1 MSRNSKDRVV
11 ITGMGIISCTGNTVN
26 EFWNSLLN
34 GESGIDYLTQLNTD
48 DYSCKIGG
56 EIKNFD
62 PFVLSVVNESSMH
75 NVPQGSESHFK
86 VLIVSDDFKNI
97 NNIKRHQ
104 TVYKALKSVME
115 SIHALSISSLY
126 LHLT

>member
-1 MSRNSKDRVV
+1 
-11 ITGMGIISCTGNTVN
+11 MGKIENIIK
-26 EFWNSLLN
+26 EIL
-34 GESGIDYLTQLNTD
+34 
-48 DYSCKIGG
+48 
-56 EIKNFD
+56 IKNFD

-75 NVPQGSESHFK
+75 NVPKGSESHFK

-115 SIHALSISSLY
+115 SIHALSINTFDKKEFKKNPQLIDSPKCVNKINES
-126 LHLT
+126 